1 MLIFEKHK
9 NVSYLYPPEIYFACP
24 VIPKLGSISCHRYH
38 KINMQR
44 FCDDLANISF
54 MLSPASAAVDL
65 YDQYIHGLGCL
76 LDIHAPLICGRI
88 KKKTASWMSD
98 SYCRAKSIWC
108 QFECMWYK
116 DRSQLNITRQ

>member
-9 NVSYLYPPEIYFACP
+9 NVSYLYPPEIYFTCP
-24 VIPKLGSISCHRYH
+24 VIPKVGSISCH

-44 FCDDLANISF
+44 FCDDLANISI

-88 KKKTASWMSD
+88 KKKQLVG
-98 SYCRAKSIWC
+98 C
-108 QFECMWYK
+108 QIHIAGPNLFGANLSVCGIK
-116 DRSQLNITRQ
+116 IGLS